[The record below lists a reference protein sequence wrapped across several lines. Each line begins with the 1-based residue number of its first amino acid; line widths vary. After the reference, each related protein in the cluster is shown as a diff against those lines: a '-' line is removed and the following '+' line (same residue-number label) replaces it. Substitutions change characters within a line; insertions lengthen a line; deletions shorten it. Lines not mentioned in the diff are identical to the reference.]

1 MKAAGLVLT
10 MFLMGAGAGIAQT
23 EQGQPKPLTDDD
35 IRLFRQDLQSVKSDV
50 IRHTMLFSAAE
61 DKAFWPVYNEYA
73 EAQHSIADKRLAVI
87 RDYAKNFDTLSD
99 ADASSL
105 SARMLQVD
113 DDTQALR
120 KKYLPKF
127 ESALGAK
134 RAAKFYQV
142 DNRLT
147 LIINIQLA
155 SEIPLIP

>member
-1 MKAAGLVLT
+1 
-10 MFLMGAGAGIAQT
+10 MFLLSAVAGIAQT
-23 EQGQPKPLTDDD
+23 AQVQAKPLTDDD
-35 IRLFRQDLQSVKSDV
+35 IRLFRQDVQSAKSII
-50 IRHTMLFSAAE
+50 IRHTMVFSEAE

-73 EAQHSIADKRLAVI
+73 DAQHSIADKRLAVI
-87 RDYAKNFDTLSD
+87 MDYAKSIDTLTDS
-99 ADASSL
+99 DASSL
-105 SARMLQVD
+105 SQRMLQVD

-127 ESALGAK
+127 EAAIGAK

-147 LIINIQLA
+147 MIINIQLA